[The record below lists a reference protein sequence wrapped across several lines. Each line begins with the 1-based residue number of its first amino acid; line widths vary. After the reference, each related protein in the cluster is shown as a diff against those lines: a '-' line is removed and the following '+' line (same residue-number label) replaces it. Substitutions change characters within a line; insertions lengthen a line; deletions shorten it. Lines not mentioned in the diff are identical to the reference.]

1 MGPGL
6 FGVARTGRTGAA
18 AWPWRI
24 PHTNKAP
31 IEILMP
37 HQHPHARHRKAQE
50 VWRHVGHYLGAALL
64 IVLVAW
70 STAPSRAAI
79 SLMVF

>member
-1 MGPGL
+1 MWPAQAAPGPLHGPG
-6 FGVARTGRTGAA
+6 A
-18 AWPWRI
+18 P
-24 PHTNKAP
+24 PHIVP
-31 IEILMP
+31 MEILMP

-79 SLMVF
+79 SLMAF